1 MTEPDTV
8 TEPVNED
15 DELCTDCGVRLG
27 DHCGECMDC
36 KNLLESHCGDCD
48 DCGCDGDHEG
58 DCSNCGEP
66 QCEGWCDDCDEYA
79 CDGCTCNEWE
89 N

>member
-27 DHCGECMDC
+27 DHCGE
-36 KNLLESHCGDCD
+36 
-48 DCGCDGDHEG
+48 
-58 DCSNCGEP
+58 P